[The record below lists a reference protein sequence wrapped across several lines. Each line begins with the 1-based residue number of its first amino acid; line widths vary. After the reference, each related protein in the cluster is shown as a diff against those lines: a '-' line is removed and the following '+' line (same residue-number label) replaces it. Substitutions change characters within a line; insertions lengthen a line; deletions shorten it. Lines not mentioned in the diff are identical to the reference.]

1 MVYSLEITNLR
12 KSFKYFTLQDLSFS
26 LEKGYIMGFIGPNGS
41 GKSTTIKLIM
51 NLLREEGGEIK
62 VFGMDHREQ
71 EKQIK
76 ERIGFVYDQ
85 NHFYEDLTLG
95 NMKRVIAACYKNW
108 EEATFQDY
116 LRRFQLKERQKIREL
131 SKGMK
136 MKYSLALALSHGAE
150 LIIMDEPTSGLDPIV
165 RSGLLEILQQV
176 IQDENKA
183 ILFSTHITTDLDR
196 IADFIT
202 FIHDGKLV
210 FSRPKDE
217 VLEEYRIIKGGNDIL
232 DDEVRGKLLGL
243 REGRFGFE
251 AMTNNL
257 PQIRKA
263 LGKEIL
269 VEKPSLEEIMIYKVR
284 GEAHV

>member
-217 VLEEYRIIKGGNDIL
+217 VLDEYRIIKGGNDIL